1 MSALDSASTEATDRS
16 ISAATITIAS
26 GSAISAISERS
37 SEPVVNESVVRN
49 SGEIS
54 CPATASTA
62 SSAISSVSQ
71 RPSTRRQ
78 SRGGAAPAAGAAS
91 GDVMVSA
98 CTAHAPAAQR
108 GLEAQADEPV
118 ERDRDEQQRPDGGLL
133 PERLDPQN
141 DQGRGD
147 RRQQQ
152 RAEGGAV
159 DGARAAEDRH
169 AADDGGRDDRQLVAD
184 AGSRVDRA
192 EARSEQ
198 HAAQAGKRA
207 GEHERHE
214 YPPLRAHARQPGA

>member
-159 DGARAAEDRH
+159 DGARADC
-169 AADDGGRDDRQLVAD
+169 
-184 AGSRVDRA
+184 A
-192 EARSEQ
+192 EARRKH
-198 HAAQAGKRA
+198 HAAKAGRRPR
-207 GEHERHE
+207 EHNRNES
-214 YPPLRAHARQPGA
+214 PPLRAHARQPGALGVRADRV